1 MSTLW
6 TPEGEYQPKVEF
18 NAGEANTS
26 ASDEDL
32 AGDLLAEDQQLE
44 AELLAREIRE
54 ADPATIVANHCYGLF
69 ELAAIHL
76 SAQPPQL
83 AHAALAIDAL
93 AGVVEKVGE
102 RLGAYATE
110 LSDGLA
116 QLRLAFIQL
125 STLSGPTPE
134 STPKDA

>member
-6 TPEGEYQPKVEF
+6 TPEGEYRPKVES
-18 NAGEANTS
+18 NASEANAS
-26 ASDEDL
+26 ASNEDV
-32 AGDLLAEDQQLE
+32 AGDLLAEDQRRE
-44 AELLAREIRE
+44 AEELAREIRDS
-54 ADPATIVANHCYGLF
+54 DPATIVANHCYGLF

-93 AGVVEKVGE
+93 TGVVDKVGD
-102 RLGAYATE
+102 RLGIYATE

-125 STLSGPTPE
+125 STLSG
-134 STPKDA
+134 SAPKDA